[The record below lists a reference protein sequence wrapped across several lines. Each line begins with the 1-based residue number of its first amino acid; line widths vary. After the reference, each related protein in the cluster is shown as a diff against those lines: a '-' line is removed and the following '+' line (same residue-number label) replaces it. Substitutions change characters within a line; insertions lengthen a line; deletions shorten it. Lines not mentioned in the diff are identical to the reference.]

1 MNGTP
6 CNFHNPKT
14 IPSGRKVTKGEEIK
28 TSTSQ
33 NYWKRQKVCQM
44 LSQQRR
50 MERYKILYIWK
61 ILEGEVPNYG
71 ITKTENIRLGR
82 FCEIPTLSKN
92 SKFKVKNLIE
102 NSFQTVGP
110 RLFNSLPRCTI
121 EEFKTNLD
129 EFLAKIPDE
138 PNLPG

>member
-1 MNGTP
+1 M
-6 CNFHNPKT
+6 
-14 IPSGRKVTKGEEIK
+14 
-28 TSTSQ
+28 
-33 NYWKRQKVCQM
+33 KVCQM

-61 ILEGEVPNYG
+61 ILEGEVPNCG

-82 FCEIPTLSKN
+82 FCEIPTLNKN
-92 SKFKVKNLIE
+92 SKSKVKTLRE

-110 RLFNSLPRCTI
+110 RLFNSLPQKLRNLTRCTI

-129 EFLAKIPDE
+129 EFLANIPDE
-138 PNLPG
+138 PNLPGYTPTASDMVS